1 MAPYGPY
8 GKAALRALSLT
19 PYGPGFFA
27 EEAYVSFMARYG
39 PYKPYEQE
47 ASKRPPKCYQEAS
60 KRPARGQQEA
70 SKRPARARGQQEAK
84 RPGRGPKLG
93 GTPRNTE
100 TIEKQPFS

>member
-19 PYGPGFFA
+19 PYGPGFFT
-27 EEAYVSFMARYG
+27 EQAYVSFMAPYG
-39 PYKPYEQE
+39 PYKPYKQE
-47 ASKRPPKCYQEAS
+47 ASKRPPRCYQEASKRPARAQKEAS

-70 SKRPARARGQQEAK
+70 RKRPQME
-84 RPGRGPKLG
+84 

>member
-19 PYGPGFFA
+19 PYGPGFFT
-27 EEAYVSFMARYG
+27 EEVYKSFMAPYG

-47 ASKRPPKCYQEAS
+47 ASKRPPRCYQEAS

-70 SKRPARARGQQEAK
+70 SKKPARGQQEARGQEARK
-84 RPGRGPKLG
+84 RPQME

-100 TIEKQPFS
+100 TIEK

>member
-19 PYGPGFFA
+19 PYGPGFFT
-27 EEAYVSFMARYG
+27 EQAYVSFMAPYG

-47 ASKRPPKCYQEAS
+47 ASKRPPRCYQEASKRPARAQKEAS

-70 SKRPARARGQQEAK
+70 RKRPQM
-84 RPGRGPKLG
+84 G

-100 TIEKQPFS
+100 TTEKQPFS